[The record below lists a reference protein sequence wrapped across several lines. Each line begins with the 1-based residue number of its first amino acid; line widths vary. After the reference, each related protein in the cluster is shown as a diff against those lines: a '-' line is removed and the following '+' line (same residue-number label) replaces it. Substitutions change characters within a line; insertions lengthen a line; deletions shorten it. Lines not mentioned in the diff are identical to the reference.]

1 MSIQVVDYP
10 AFSERSKVPLSVNRR
25 KCTPFRRICIPLKL
39 DALVIFVLHVLF
51 TKIMLAMKR
60 KSCLLSKA
68 RWLFLLLLSLFF
80 SRQAFSQS
88 NEITVTGRVRS
99 DSADLAGVS
108 VSLKSDPKKV
118 TATNSAGVFTIKV
131 PANGILVFSHVGF
144 EKQEVEI
151 NGRSVINI
159 TLKTGDN
166 KLGDVVVVG
175 YGTQR
180 KATLVGSV
188 ESISPKDIKGPTSNL
203 TTMLAGRISGMI
215 SFQTTGEPG
224 KDNASFFIRGL
235 GTFGAGKV
243 DPLILIDGIESS
255 ATDLARLQPDNIAGF
270 SILKDATATAVYG
283 ARGANGVIL
292 VITKTGQVGK
302 LQFNIRA
309 ENSISSNV
317 KDIDLANNIDYMNL
331 ANEAVLTRNPLGAPL
346 YSQNKIDHTAKGD
359 DALLY
364 PNNNW
369 IQKLIKTAT
378 INQRANVNLSG
389 GGDKAKYY
397 LALSYNLDNGNLRE
411 NSLNGFSN
419 NVKLQSYSILSN
431 VNLNLTRTTE
441 ALVSLKGQFDD
452 YSGPVGGGSAVYNNA
467 LYSNPVAFP
476 AVYPSYLMPY
486 VKHPLFGNAVIPG
499 STNQLYNNPYAQS
512 LSGFQ
517 STSTSTLTAQLSLKQ
532 NLDFIT
538 TGLSARAMAYTTRY
552 ASFILTR
559 QVSPYYYSS
568 SISDGKLTG
577 IYLINDGSSGNPFP
591 APTEYLTYAPGDKT
605 INTTFYGEAA
615 INYNRVFA
623 QKHSVG
629 VMAIGILRNYL
640 TGNANS
646 LQLSLPAR
654 NQGVSGRVTYGY
666 DSRYLAE
673 FDFGYNG
680 SERFAAN
687 HRFGFFPSIGGGWV
701 VSNEKFFE
709 PLLNVVN
716 NLKFRATYGLVGNDQ
731 IGNANDRFF
740 YLSQV
745 GLDGSV
751 AGGFGTNFNYDRNTV
766 YTTRYANA
774 DITWEQS
781 RQTNI
786 GMDLTLLHDIKIT
799 VDAFNQKRTN
809 ILMVRSTIPTT
820 MGLQATPSANVGQ
833 ASSKGVDIA
842 VDYQKRFEK
851 NWWAQGRATF
861 TYAKSKVLV
870 NEEPLYAANNKNLS
884 HVGQSVSAIYGLIAE
899 RMFIDQVEV
908 NNSPTQFGNVLAG
921 DIKYRDVNGDGKI
934 SIADYIPMGYPSVP
948 EIQYGFGFSVGY
960 KNFDISAFFQGT
972 ARVSFQIDPIGI
984 SPFYAQHGLL
994 NAIAQ
999 SYWSENHRNS
1009 YAFYPRLNINSDNV
1023 GSSPT
1028 YNNNYP
1034 SSWWLRSGAFMRLK
1048 SAEIGYNVPQSS
1060 LRRLHLATARVYV
1073 NGLNLLT
1080 FSAFKTWD
1088 PEMGASGLGYPIQR
1102 VTNVGVSLGF

>member
-1 MSIQVVDYP
+1 M
-10 AFSERSKVPLSVNRR
+10 
-25 KCTPFRRICIPLKL
+25 
-39 DALVIFVLHVLF
+39 LV
-51 TKIMLAMKR
+51 MKR
-60 KSCLLSKA
+60 ISCLLSKA
-68 RWLFLLLLSLFF
+68 RWLSLLLFSMLF
-80 SRQAFSQS
+80 SRQTFSQS
-88 NEITVTGRVRS
+88 NEITVTGSVRS
-99 DSADLAGVS
+99 DSANLTGVS
-108 VSLKSDPKKV
+108 VSLKTDPKRV
-118 TATNSAGVFTIKV
+118 TATNPAGVYTIKV
-131 PANGILVFSHVGF
+131 PANGILVFSHVGY

-151 NGRSVINI
+151 NGRSVVNI
-159 TLKTGDN
+159 TLKAADN

-188 ESISPKDIKGPTSNL
+188 ESISPKELKGPTSNL

-215 SFQTTGEPG
+215 SFQTSGEPG

-235 GTFGAGKV
+235 GTFGTGKV
-243 DPLILIDGIESS
+243 NPLILIDGIESS
-255 ATDLARLQPDNIAGF
+255 TTDLARLQPDNIAGF

-283 ARGANGVIL
+283 ARGANGVVLI
-292 VITKTGQVGK
+292 VTKTGQTG
-302 LQFNIRA
+302 QIRFNIRA
-309 ENSISSNV
+309 ENSISTNV
-317 KDIDLANNIDYMNL
+317 KDIDLADNVSFMGL

-359 DALLY
+359 DPLLY

-369 IQKLIKTAT
+369 IRQMIKTAT
-378 INQRANVNLSG
+378 INQRANVNIGG
-389 GGDKAKYY
+389 GGDKARYY

-441 ALVSLKGQFDD
+441 ALISLKGQFDD
-452 YSGPVGGGSAVYNNA
+452 YTGPIGGGDTVYHFA
-467 LYSNPVAFP
+467 LFSNPVAFP
-476 AVYPSYLMPY
+476 AVYPSSLMPY
-486 VKHPLFGNAVIPG
+486 AKHPLFGNAVIPG
-499 STNQLYNNPYAQS
+499 STNQLYTNPYAQS

-517 STSTSTLTAQLSLKQ
+517 STNTSTLTAQLSLKQ

-568 SISDGKLTG
+568 SLSDGKLTG
-577 IYLINDGSSGNPFP
+577 IYLINDGSAGNPFP

-615 INYNRVFA
+615 INYNHVFA

-629 VMAIGILRNYL
+629 VMAIGTLRNYL
-640 TGNANS
+640 TGNAKN

-680 SERFAAN
+680 SERFAGN
-687 HRFGFFPSIGGGWV
+687 HRFGFFPSVGGGWV

-709 PLLNVVN
+709 PLLGTVD
-716 NLKFRATYGLVGNDQ
+716 NLKFRFTYGLVGNDQ
-731 IGNANDRFF
+731 IGNPDDRFF

-745 GLDGSV
+745 GLDGGN
-751 AGGFGTNFNYDRNTV
+751 AGGFGTNFNSSRNTV
-766 YTTRYANA
+766 YTSRYANA
-774 DITWEQS
+774 DITWEKS
-781 RQTNI
+781 RQANV
-786 GMDLTLLHDIKIT
+786 GMDLTLLKDIKVT
-799 VDAFNQKRTN
+799 VDAFSQKRTN
-809 ILMVRSTIPTT
+809 ILMVRSTIPST

-833 ASSKGVDIA
+833 ASSKGIDIA
-842 VDYQKRFEK
+842 VDYQKRFAK
-851 NWWAQGRATF
+851 DWWAQGRATF
-861 TYAKSKVLV
+861 TYAVSKVLV
-870 NEEPLYAANNKNLS
+870 NEEPIYTANNKNLT
-884 HVGQSVSAIYGLIAE
+884 HVGQSISAIYGLIAE

-921 DIKYRDVNGDGKI
+921 DLKYRDVNGDGKV
-934 SIADYIPMGYPSVP
+934 SIADFVSMGYPSVP

-972 ARVSFQIDPIGI
+972 ARVSFQIDPIAI

-994 NAIAQ
+994 KAISD
-999 SYWSENHRNS
+999 SYWSESHRNS
-1009 YAFYPRLNINSDNV
+1009 YAFWPRLNINSDPV
-1023 GSSPT
+1023 VTPRVPT
-1028 YNNNYP
+1028 YNNNYA

-1048 SAEIGYNVPQSS
+1048 SAEIGYNVPESS
-1060 LRRLHLATARVYV
+1060 LRKLHLANARVYI
-1073 NGLNLLT
+1073 NGINLLT
-1080 FSAFKTWD
+1080 FSSFKTWD

-1102 VTNVGVSLGF
+1102 VTNVGVLLGF